1 MPALQPVEPPYDDET
16 NRLLE
21 AYPKRD
27 GYLLK
32 LFRVLASSKRHL
44 QKVGSAGLLDRG
56 SPLAIRER
64 EIVILRTTANLHC
77 KYEWGVHVAA
87 FAAHVGLTPEQV
99 AGTAA
104 ADRDVAWNERERLLV
119 SLVDGLCAGT
129 PLDVAT
135 LCATR
140 ATWSEAEQ
148 LEIAA
153 LVGFYHTIS
162 NVVALAELDAEPWA
176 APFPASR

>member
-44 QKVGSAGLLDRG
+44 QKVGAAGLLDRG

-77 KYEWGVHVAA
+77 KYEWGGDGAG
-87 FAAHVGLTPEQV
+87 FAARVRVT
-99 AGTAA
+99 AG
-104 ADRDVAWNERERLLV
+104 
-119 SLVDGLCAGT
+119 GG
-129 PLDVAT
+129 
-135 LCATR
+135 
-140 ATWSEAEQ
+140 
-148 LEIAA
+148 
-153 LVGFYHTIS
+153 GGGGG
-162 NVVALAELDAEPWA
+162 
-176 APFPASR
+176 